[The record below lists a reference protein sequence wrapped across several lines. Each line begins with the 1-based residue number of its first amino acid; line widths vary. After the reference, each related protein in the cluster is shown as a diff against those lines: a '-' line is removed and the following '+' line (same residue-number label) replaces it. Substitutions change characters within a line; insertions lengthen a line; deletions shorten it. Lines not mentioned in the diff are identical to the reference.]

1 MWQCRRHAFSIEH
14 IAIWQF
20 IQFWWEIIQ
29 KNKMNRKCVSS
40 RIKNVHA
47 ESMCFGIS
55 HGKCNLFGREKKWTR
70 RVSISRRKLTVSSFS
85 LIQKPTIHQYLSAL
99 YSQFCPLFWP
109 RLSTLFLYTFFFF
122 SFIHCLLY
130 YVWNFQAMLFSKV
143 NDIYVLL

>member
-40 RIKNVHA
+40 RIKHFRA

-70 RVSISRRKLTVSSFS
+70 LVSISRRKLTVSSFS

-99 YSQFCPLFWP
+99 CSQFCPLFLAP
-109 RLSTLFLYTFFFF
+109 SIDTFSIYFFFLFVYSLFVILCMEF
-122 SFIHCLLY
+122 SSYAL
-130 YVWNFQAMLFSKV
+130 
-143 NDIYVLL
+143 